1 MNGCCIAAAFPR
13 GSAITISRRTE
24 GRRHWRRSTVLSG
37 ASRDFLAKD
46 LGRSS
51 FAFRYRRVHGSS
63 RCPPPPASHNDAIV
77 SLGIISKPGELVICE
92 ERRSECVPVSLT
104 RWQEALDMVA
114 SVFDSEHVLQRHA
127 LHLLRCRSAAERLS
141 GRLLTRPVPSPCCE
155 RSTHSILNPASL

>member
-1 MNGCCIAAAFPR
+1 MFGPASFRRFLLAA
-13 GSAITISRRTE
+13 
-24 GRRHWRRSTVLSG
+24 STLSLVTGLVLLDAG
-37 ASRDFLAKD
+37 
-46 LGRSS
+46 
-51 FAFRYRRVHGSS
+51 H
-63 RCPPPPASHNDAIV
+63 PPAGATTLIV

-127 LHLLRCRSAAERLS
+127 LHLLGCRSAAERLS